1 MHDSCSMT
9 HRWKERAKRAEN
21 RCKHLEAQLEW
32 KQTEIDALRM
42 RLQDAQEALRKA
54 TTKPKAER
62 RAVLQFP
69 LQTDNM
75 TPGSD
80 PLGAA

>member
-1 MHDSCSMT
+1 MDDSPRMT
-9 HRWKERAKRAEN
+9 HHWQDRALRAEN
-21 RCKHLEAQLEW
+21 RCKHLEAQLSG
-32 KQTEIDALRM
+32 KQMEIDALRM
-42 RLQDAQEALRKA
+42 RLQDAQEALRRA

-69 LQTDNM
+69 LQSE
-75 TPGSD
+75 PGPE